1 MNPPRSGCAAP
12 PQGGAAGGP
21 AKPAPRR
28 LLEAWVAPCLFVLLG
43 AISPPVAA
51 REASVAGS
59 PLEGIAQAYLASIDG
74 KTVWSHRATEPL
86 APASLTKV
94 MTALLVLENHEPGK
108 VITVSASA
116 AAATGTRLRLKA
128 GERYTQESLLLAT
141 LLMSANDAC
150 RALAEAHS
158 GDVRRFVALMNRRA
172 AELGLAGTHFEN
184 PCGHDA
190 RNHYSTAQDLMQLT
204 EVALTNAVFAQTVRR
219 VQANIE
225 SMDGRRR
232 FELRNGNELMGRH
245 PDAIGV
251 KSGYTPRAGK
261 CLIALAERGGVRV
274 LLVLLNAPDRW
285 WGAHAALDRAFE
297 HAAQPRRP

>member
-1 MNPPRSGCAAP
+1 VNPRRSGFAAP

-21 AKPAPRR
+21 AKPVPRR
-28 LLEAWVAPCLFVLLG
+28 PLDAWLALCLFVLLG
-43 AISPPVAA
+43 VISPSAA
-51 REASVAGS
+51 AKGASAAGS

-74 KTVWSHRATEPL
+74 KTVWSQRATERL

-94 MTALLVLENHEPGK
+94 MTALLVLERYEPDK
-108 VITVSASA
+108 IVTVSAAA
-116 AAATGTRLRLKA
+116 AAATGTKLRIKA
-128 GERYTQESLLLAT
+128 GERYTQQSLLLAT

-158 GDVRRFVALMNRRA
+158 GDLRTFVALMNRRA
-172 AELGLAGTHFEN
+172 AELGLAHTHFQN
-184 PCGHDA
+184 ACGHDA
-190 RNHYSTAQDLMQLT
+190 PQHYSTAQDLMQLT
-204 EVALTNAVFAQTVRR
+204 EAALANPVFAQTVRR
-219 VQANIE
+219 LDAHIE
-225 SMDGRRR
+225 SVDGTRR

-251 KSGYTPRAGK
+251 KSGYTPKAGK

-297 HAAQPRRP
+297 HVAKAPRQ